1 MELFIKISQFFL
13 SLSLLI
19 ALHELGHFIAAK
31 AFKTKVE
38 KFYLFFDFL
47 FPLSN
52 VLNFSLFK
60 KKIGDT
66 EYGLGW
72 FPFGGYVKI
81 AGMVDETTDKDE
93 LASPPQPW
101 EFRSKPAW
109 QRLIIIL
116 GGIIVNVVLGILIYI
131 MMMWVWGEKYLP
143 NSEAKNGVAINSEI
157 ATNTGFQTGDK
168 FVSIDGKPVESFN
181 QIIPTILIDV
191 AKEVEVERN
200 GEKVIVPVSNEFIK
214 ETIKA
219 GKAAVFMFE
228 PRVPFIVV
236 DVVKDGAAD
245 KAGIEKNDQI
255 VAINGTPISYF
266 DEASALLESNK
277 GQVIPITIER
287 NGTQK
292 ELDITVSEQGTI
304 QVQRGSY
311 LDLEKQGYFNMK
323 VKDYTFLAAIPAG
336 FKKAGNTISSYVKQ
350 FKLIFS
356 PKTEAYKQVGGFA
369 SMVKTFPGYWDWQ
382 SFWAITAFFSLALAF
397 MNFLPIPMLDG
408 GYMVFILYEMITGR
422 KPSDKFMEAA
432 NTVGFAIVIGLLLF
446 ANGNDIFRAFIK

>member
-19 ALHELGHFIAAK
+19 ALHELGHYLAAK
-31 AFKTKVE
+31 AFKTRVE

-81 AGMVDETTDKDE
+81 AGMIDETTDKDE
-93 LASPPQPW
+93 LAGPPQPW

-116 GGIIVNVVLGILIYI
+116 GGIIVNVILGILIYI
-131 MMMWVWGEKYLP
+131 MMLWVWGQKYLP
-143 NSEAKNGVAINSEI
+143 NAEVKNGIVVNDSIAIN
-157 ATNTGFQTGDK
+157 AGFQTGDK
-168 FVSIDGKPVESFN
+168 FVSIDGKPIENFN
-181 QIIPTILIDV
+181 QVVPTILINV
-191 AKEVEVERN
+191 AQKVEVERD
-200 GEKVIVPVSNEFIK
+200 GQMVTVPISNEFIK
-214 ETIKA
+214 ETIKI
-219 GKAAVFMFE
+219 GKAATVMFE
-228 PRVPFIVV
+228 PRVPFIVT
-236 DVVKDGAAD
+236 DVLKDGAAA
-245 KAGIEKNDQI
+245 KAGMLKDDQI
-255 VAINGTPISYF
+255 TAINGQEIHFF
-266 DEASALLESNK
+266 DEGAKLLKDLK
-277 GQVIPITIER
+277 GQTVSITVDRKGEV
-287 NGTQK
+287 K
-292 ELDITVSEQGTI
+292 ELSTTISEEGFI
-304 QVQRGSY
+304 QVQRASY
-311 LDLEKQGYFNMK
+311 LDMEKYGFFSLK
-323 VKDYTFLAAIPAG
+323 KEKYTFLSAIPAG
-336 FKKAGNTISSYVKQ
+336 VKKAGETVADYVKQ

-382 SFWAITAFFSLALAF
+382 TFWKITAFFSLALAF

-408 GYMVFILYEMITGR
+408 GYVVFILYEMITGR
-422 KPSDKFMEAA
+422 KPNEKFMEVA
-432 NTVGFAIVIGLLLF
+432 NTIGFVLVIALLLF
-446 ANGNDIFRAFIK
+446 ANGNDIFRAFK

>member
-1 MELFIKISQFFL
+1 MELFIKISQFFV

-19 ALHELGHFIAAK
+19 ALHELGHFLAAK
-31 AFKTKVE
+31 AFKTRVE

-60 KKIGDT
+60 KKIGGT

-81 AGMVDETTDKDE
+81 AGMVDETTEKGE
-93 LASPPQPW
+93 LAGPPQPW

-116 GGIIVNVVLGILIYI
+116 GGIIVNVFLGILIYI
-131 MMMWVWGEKYLP
+131 MMLWVWGDKYLP
-143 NSEAKNGVAINSEI
+143 NSEVKNGVVVNDSIAIN
-157 ATNTGFQTGDK
+157 AGFQTGDK
-168 FVSIDGKPVESFN
+168 FVSIDGQAIENFN
-181 QIIPTILIDV
+181 QIVPTILIDV

-200 GEKVIVPVSNEFIK
+200 GEKVIVPISNEFIK
-214 ETIKA
+214 ETIKS
-219 GKAAVFMFE
+219 GKSAVMMFE

-236 DVVKDGAAD
+236 DVMKDGAAA
-245 KAGIEKNDQI
+245 KAGIQKDDKI
-255 VAINGTPISYF
+255 VAINGTTIQFF
-266 DEASALLESNK
+266 DEASALLKDNK
-277 GQVIPITIER
+277 GQTIPLMIER
-287 NGTQK
+287 NGEQQEIK
-292 ELDITVSEQGTI
+292 VAVSEEGLI
-304 QVQRGSY
+304 QVQRASF
-311 LDLEKQGYFNMK
+311 LDMEKYGFFTMK
-323 VKDYTFLAAIPAG
+323 VKEYSFLAAIPAG
-336 FKKAGNTISSYVKQ
+336 VKKTGDMLGSYVKQ

-369 SMVKTFPGYWDWQ
+369 SMVKTFPGYWDWKA
-382 SFWAITAFFSLALAF
+382 FWGITAFFSLALAF

-422 KPSDKFMEAA
+422 QPSDKFMEVA

-446 ANGNDIFRAFIK
+446 ANGNDILRAFK

>member
-1 MELFIKISQFFL
+1 MELFIKISQFFV

-19 ALHELGHFIAAK
+19 ALHELGHYLAAK
-31 AFKTKVE
+31 AFKTRVE

-81 AGMVDETTDKDE
+81 AGMVDETTEKGE
-93 LASPPQPW
+93 LAGPPQPW

-116 GGIIVNVVLGILIYI
+116 GGIIVNVILGILIYV
-131 MMMWVWGEKYLP
+131 MMLWVWGDKYLP
-143 NSEAKNGVAINSEI
+143 NSEVKNGVVVNDSIGI
-157 ATNTGFQTGDK
+157 NTGFQTGDK
-168 FVSIDGKPVESFN
+168 FVSIDGQPIENFN
-181 QIIPTILIDV
+181 QIVPTILIEV

-200 GEKVIVPVSNEFIK
+200 GEIVKVSISDDFIK
-214 ETIKA
+214 ETIKG
-219 GKAAVFMFE
+219 GKAAIMMFE

-236 DVVKDGAAD
+236 DVMKDGAAA
-245 KAGIEKNDQI
+245 KAGIQKDDKI
-255 VAINGTPISYF
+255 VAINGTPIQFF
-266 DEASALLESNK
+266 DEGAAMLKSLKN
-277 GQVIPITIER
+277 QNVPIVVER
-287 NGTQK
+287 NGEQK
-292 ELDITVSEQGTI
+292 EMLVDISEEGLI
-304 QVQRGSY
+304 QVQRASF
-311 LDLEKQGYFNMK
+311 LDMEKYGLFTMK
-323 VKDYTFLAAIPAG
+323 VKEYSFFSAIPAG
-336 FKKAGNTISSYVKQ
+336 IKKTGEMLGGYIKQ

-369 SMVKTFPGYWDWQ
+369 TMVKTFPGYWDWK

-422 KPSDKFMEAA
+422 QPSDKFMEVA
-432 NTVGFAIVIGLLLF
+432 NTVGFVLVIGLLLF
-446 ANGNDIFRAFIK
+446 ANGNDIFRAFK